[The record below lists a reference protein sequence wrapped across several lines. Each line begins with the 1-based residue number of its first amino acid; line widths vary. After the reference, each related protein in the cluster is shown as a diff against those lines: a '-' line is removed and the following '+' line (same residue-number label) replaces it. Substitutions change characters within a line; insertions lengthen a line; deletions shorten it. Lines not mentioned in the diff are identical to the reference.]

1 MTNRLETDET
11 AIHVVTMKISKLTEF
26 IGLAP
31 RVLKAVGTAIPSR
44 SRAVQLIGLA
54 SLMSLAVIVCLSQ
67 IGGLTGLVAAEVVS
81 EDLSEWKY
89 RDGEEA
95 KVITAA
101 PQRTGYDNEKDCDVL
116 VFQLTNGEEV
126 SIPAAWFSEGTRDR
140 FAAEAESRSRRS
152 KEAER
157 AARAGSDQADRVKA
171 MQRSVELRE
180 EAFARL
186 PRRKQMPEDGFS
198 FVKKI
203 NTTDKFEREVYAS
216 AFTKFNEELLPAE
229 SAGEVIAMRKAMQ
242 RMTTAELSALDDF
255 VLSTLLGQ
263 SLLGNAGKTYGDV
276 LVRCWRA
283 ALDGPEQEYRPVF
296 VEPAVRGIVVP
307 LPGGKMFSAADF
319 FPTVGVRALFEQ
331 GARHKDNYSVLMP
344 MQKNKTPFALLTQT
358 SGKLNGPV
366 FAQFEDGG
374 LMMAGMYV
382 NNNRTGRFI
391 VFSEDRAI
399 RFAAEYDKGDKEG
412 LVCVFRHGAPLMLQ
426 ECRNNKPEVTHLIG
440 DDHKI
445 VMTFKGLPTSV
456 PAAAVD
462 ALAYL
467 ARVEDELREGE
478 NKVKSYVARVEKAV
492 RTWRAARNGVMARAR
507 FNEIQQLQDVSDI
520 QLMGNMRTWTGH

>member
-1 MTNRLETDET
+1 MTKRLEADET
-11 AIHVVTMKISKLTEF
+11 AIHVVTMKIFKLTEF
-26 IGLAP
+26 IGLVN
-31 RVLKAVGTAIPSR
+31 RVLKAVGTVIPSR

-54 SLMSLAVIVCLSQ
+54 SLMSLAVIVDLSK
-67 IGGLTGLVAAEVVS
+67 IGGLAGLVAAEVVS

-140 FAAEAESRSRRS
+140 FAAEADSRSRRS

-171 MQRSVELRE
+171 MQRSVQFRE

-186 PRRKQMPEDGFS
+186 PRRQVRAADISHIFRA
-198 FVKKI
+198 VT
-203 NTTDKFEREVYAS
+203 NDKFDSQVYLS
-216 AFTKFNEELLPAE
+216 AVSKLNTQLLPAE
-229 SAGEVIAMRKAMQ
+229 RSGDKKLIQRAMQ
-242 RMTTAELSALDDF
+242 SMASAELSALDDF
-255 VLSTLLGQ
+255 VLSTPQGQ
-263 SLLGNAGKTYGDV
+263 GLVDDQGKTYGDV
-276 LVRCWRA
+276 LVTCWRA
-283 ALDGPEQEYRPVF
+283 VSDGPQEEFRPIF
-296 VEPAVRGIVVP
+296 IEPAVRGIVVP

-391 VFSEDRAI
+391 VFSEDRSI

-412 LVCVFRHGAPLMLQ
+412 LVCVFRHGAPLLLQ
-426 ECRNNKPEVTHLIG
+426 ECRNNKSEVTHLVG

-445 VMTFKGLPTSV
+445 LMTFKGLPSSMPT
-456 PAAAVD
+456 AAVE
-462 ALAYL
+462 ALTFL
-467 ARVEDELREGE
+467 AQVEDELREGE
-478 NKVKSYVARVEKAV
+478 NKIKSYVSQVEKAV
-492 RTWRAARNGVMARAR
+492 RTWRAARNGAMARAR
-507 FNEIQQLQDVSDI
+507 FNDMQQLQDVSDA
-520 QLMGNMRTWTGH
+520 QLIGNMRTWTGN